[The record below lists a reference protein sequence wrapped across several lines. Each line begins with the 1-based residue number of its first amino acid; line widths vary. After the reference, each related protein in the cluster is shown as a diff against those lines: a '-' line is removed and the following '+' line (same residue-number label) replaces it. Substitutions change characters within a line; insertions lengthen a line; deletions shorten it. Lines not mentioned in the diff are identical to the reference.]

1 MKNISEKFYSMNLEE
16 LKISKVLTEIK
27 INGKNKSIR
36 MLNKND
42 KLEAN
47 QTRID
52 VTEEYKKCNNNFDE
66 IKELF
71 ISEYEDIKEWSGGYE
86 R

>member
-1 MKNISEKFYSMNLEE
+1 MNE

-36 MLNKND
+36 MSNKNE

-52 VTEEYKKCNNNFDE
+52 VTEEYKKCNNGFDE

-71 ISEYEDIKEWSGGYE
+71 LSEYKDIKEWSGGYDK
-86 R
+86 